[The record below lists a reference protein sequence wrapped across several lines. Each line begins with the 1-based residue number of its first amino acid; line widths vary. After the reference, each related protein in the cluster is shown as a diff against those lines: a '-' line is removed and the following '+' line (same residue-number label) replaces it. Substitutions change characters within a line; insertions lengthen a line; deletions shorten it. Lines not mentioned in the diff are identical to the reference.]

1 MKALSNLKVLDFTTL
16 LPGPY
21 ATMMLADLGAD
32 VLKVSS
38 PSKPDLILDH
48 EPYVAGTKI
57 GANELWLG
65 RNKKN
70 IFLNLKLRE
79 RSEKESKVKIALVE
93 CNPENLRQTQKYQPL
108 KPEKVKVHCKNPA
121 CKDGFQRYS
130 NQRTLFL
137 ITGKDFL
144 WTTQHGPINC
154 WNIGQRSAT
163 H

>member
-70 IFLNLKLRE
+70 IFLNLKHPE
-79 RSEKESKVKIALVE
+79 SIKIIKELVKEYDII
-93 CNPENLRQTQKYQPL
+93 
-108 KPEKVKVHCKNPA
+108 
-121 CKDGFQRYS
+121 S
-130 NQRTLFL
+130 NSSVRV
-137 ITGKDFL
+137 L
-144 WTTQHGPINC
+144 WRN
-154 WNIGQRSAT
+154 WDWAT
-163 H
+163 KI